1 MPNYSRQNM
10 SNAVKLE
17 VNTNELFGDDEQRNP
32 QIYNLEHQ
40 ESQLIHANEGNKND
54 FIVI

>member
-1 MPNYSRQNM
+1 MPNYSRQNI

-40 ESQLIHANEGNKND
+40 ESPLIHANEGKKND
-54 FIVI
+54 FMII